1 MRWDVRFSQ
10 AKDGIS
16 RGSRKATLRIAQE
29 TVYADIQLG
38 YVSRLDFIS
47 TSIICHKNVANEAE
61 LSNFNKLVTIMLSA
75 VYPKTRTR
83 NNSVWFPLGLWYARI
98 PV

>member
-1 MRWDVRFSQ
+1 MLVDWILFQQVLF
-10 AKDGIS
+10 
-16 RGSRKATLRIAQE
+16 
-29 TVYADIQLG
+29 
-38 YVSRLDFIS
+38 
-47 TSIICHKNVANEAE
+47 ANEAE
-61 LSNFNKLVTIMLSA
+61 LSNFSKLVTIMLSA